1 MCKARS
7 SVSSSDPE
15 SPIGSTDD
23 RSSVVSSIGTP
34 PRRLPSFEGAL
45 APGAQATAVY
55 RFKEMQAGPAELV
68 IRWEPADRSIAAD
81 DFEFAF
87 RIP

>member
-34 PRRLPSFEGAL
+34 PRRLPSFEGAPWMT
-45 APGAQATAVY
+45 PGGTACV
-55 RFKEMQAGPAELV
+55 AESSVDDSSVDDSSVDERPLDL
-68 IRWEPADRSIAAD
+68 DRAAA
-81 DFEFAF
+81 ETEA
-87 RIP
+87 RG